1 MLKYTQYEAICI
13 RKLLKTVLN
22 ILEILKQITLKEFKC
37 SLFYLVLLRRL
48 DF

>member
-22 ILEILKQITLKEFKC
+22 IIQILKKDILEEFQY
-37 SLFYLVLLRRL
+37 SSFYSALLIRL
-48 DF
+48 HL